1 MTKYNRFVT
10 IFVVIGFLIT
20 FIFQIPAFA
29 RDTAQSAYTVSDLN
43 EQALMGLVWMQTS
56 AEYRELCYQAF
67 NLAGMAVEK
76 AVSAVKKGDKPLAV
90 ISDLDETLIDNG
102 AYDGGLIQKKVSFSG
117 KTWQEWMQ
125 AAQATA
131 IPGAVDF
138 LNAAA
143 QKGVVIFYVTNR
155 DMAGLPGTVK
165 NLSALGFPF
174 ADTKHVM
181 VRTDASDKQPRFDAI
196 GREFNVILYMG
207 DNTNDLPIG
216 AYGKDMKERNAIVD
230 QNKDQFGIRFIVLP
244 NPVYGDWERALA
256 PNYQSLTPWGKSEA
270 RKAQLRTWTPVP

>member
-10 IFVVIGFLIT
+10 MFLVIGLLIT
-20 FIFQIPAFA
+20 FIFQVPAFA
-29 RDTAQSAYTVSDLN
+29 GDTAQSAYTVSDLN
-43 EQALMGLVWMQTS
+43 EQVLMGLVWMQTS

-76 AVSAVKKGDKPLAV
+76 AVSAAKKGDKPLAV

-165 NLSALGFPF
+165 NLSVLGFPF

-181 VRTDASDKQPRFDAI
+181 VRIDASDKQPRFDAV
-196 GREFNVILYMG
+196 GKDFNVILYMG
-207 DNTNDLPIG
+207 DNANDLPTG
-216 AYGKDMKERNAIVD
+216 TYGKDMKERNAIVD

-270 RKAQLRTWTPVP
+270 RKAQLRTWMPVP